1 MSHSGA
7 QRGYVGGP
15 IELLV
20 VTILEDP
27 SDS

>member
-1 MSHSGA
+1 MRHSGE

-15 IELLV
+15 TELLV